1 MELEDWK
8 IEVHGEAVRIERALT
23 PQDLESGS
31 AQRVVVVV
39 VELPLER
46 WILEAGRGLT
56 PGGEEGSDTSF
67 DTSFKSVIES

>member
-23 PQDLESGS
+23 PQDLELGS

-46 WILEAGRGLT
+46 
-56 PGGEEGSDTSF
+56 
-67 DTSFKSVIES
+67 